1 MQGKMYHFSFK
12 SRGFGFRLR
21 KLNRSCSL
29 GGAAAQEQQQ
39 PQAWQ
44 QPTRSSRSGAA
55 VASDAA
61 AAKAQQKP
69 SGNSSCGAAAA
80 SGVAAA
86 SGIVAAQAQAWQQL
100 RRGSATTTALV
111 PPKVTVGGVI
121 WGKGVT
127 SFAQIPRIGP
137 QIEEKMLHLLP
148 NFAGFAAK
156 LGKRCNILDV
166 TPFAQIQR
174 ICRQIGEKM

>member
-1 MQGKMYHFSFK
+1 MLHLLPKSGGFSLK

-21 KLNRSCSL
+21 QLNRSCSP

-44 QPTRSSRSGAA
+44 QPRRSSRSGAA
-55 VASDAA
+55 VASGVA

-86 SGIVAAQAQAWQQL
+86 SGMVAAQAQAWQQL
-100 RRGSATTTALV
+100 TRGSSSGVAQ
-111 PPKVTVGGVI
+111 PP
-121 WGKGVT
+121 
-127 SFAQIPRIGP
+127 P
-137 QIEEKMLHLLP
+137 QLWFRRKSPLE
-148 NFAGFAAK
+148 A
-156 LGKRCNILDV
+156 
-166 TPFAQIQR
+166 
-174 ICRQIGEKM
+174 